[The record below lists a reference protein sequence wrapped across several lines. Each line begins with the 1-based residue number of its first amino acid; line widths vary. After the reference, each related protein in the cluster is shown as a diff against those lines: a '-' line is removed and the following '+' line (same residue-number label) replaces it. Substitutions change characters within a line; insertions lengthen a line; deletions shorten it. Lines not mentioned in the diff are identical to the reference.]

1 MSISD
6 IKALWAAHKLPI
18 ILGGLLIVAA
28 IALALYLQGR
38 SDGRAKIEGAIQK
51 ENVRVLERVGAANEN
66 AAAARVTDAEEAL
79 ELKKELVD
87 AVEATPDTLP
97 TERRIARGCVQLRH
111 AGHDT
116 SAIPAC
122 RGH

>member
-1 MSISD
+1 MPNL
-6 IKALWAAHKLPI
+6 KLLWAAHKLPI
-18 ILGGLLIVAA
+18 ILGGLLLVAGL
-28 IALALYLQGR
+28 ALLLYLQGR

-51 ENVRVLERVGAANEN
+51 ENVRVLERLGEANEN
-66 AAAARVTDAEEAL
+66 ASEARVADAEEVL
-79 ELKKELVD
+79 ELKEELVD
-87 AVEATPDTLP
+87 AVEKTPDTLP
-97 TERRIARGCVQLRH
+97 TERRIARGCVQLRR

>member
-1 MSISD
+1 MPNL
-6 IKALWAAHKLPI
+6 KLLWAAHKLPI
-18 ILGGLLIVAA
+18 ILGGLLLVAGL
-28 IALALYLQGR
+28 ALLLYLQGR

-51 ENVRVLERVGAANEN
+51 ENVRVLERLGEANEN
-66 AAAARVTDAEEAL
+66 ASEPRVADAEEVL
-79 ELKKELVD
+79 ELKEELVD
-87 AVEATPDTLP
+87 AVEKTPDTLP
-97 TERRIARGCVQLRH
+97 TERRIARGCVQLRR